1 MFNFHQIVFQRTDK
15 LKNNDHSSIV
25 TYQLGKTIRNKIL
38 NDKEIVS
45 FICVDEDVS
54 FCLNTDQCGCAD
66 PHHDHIITGG
76 LLIIK
81 NNKSRKLLTMGPKY
95 RESCTIN
102 FSKALIEIT
111 TTLDTSCIEDVTHK
125 NK

>member
-1 MFNFHQIVFQRTDK
+1 MTTVLLLHINLVK
-15 LKNNDHSSIV
+15 
-25 TYQLGKTIRNKIL
+25 QLEIIL

>member
-1 MFNFHQIVFQRTDK
+1 MFNFPKIAFQRTDK
-15 LKNNDHSSIV
+15 LKNNDHNSIV

-66 PHHDHIITGG
+66 PHHNHIITGG
-76 LLIIK
+76 LLTIK
-81 NNKSRKLLTMGPKY
+81 NNKSRKLLKMGPKY
-95 RESCTIN
+95 R
-102 FSKALIEIT
+102 
-111 TTLDTSCIEDVTHK
+111 
-125 NK
+125 